1 MLQIG
6 SLVDNKYKI
15 LSEVGHGG
23 MSVVYLAI
31 NERANKTWAVKE
43 IRKDGVC
50 DFEAV
55 KQGLVV
61 ETDMLKKLNHQFLPS
76 IIDVIDTEDSF
87 LIVMDYIEGKSLN
100 SVLKSGGAQPQD
112 LVVKWGIQL
121 CDVLGYLHS
130 REPAI
135 IYRDMKPANVMLRPN
150 GDITLIDFGTAR
162 EFKNRAMVEDTTC
175 LGTRG
180 YAAPEQFGGRG
191 QTDART
197 DIYCLGATLYHLIT
211 GHSPAE
217 PPYEIKPLSYWD
229 PSFYGS
235 GIEQIIA
242 KCCQQ
247 DPEHRYQSC
256 AELMYD
262 LENVHSLD
270 LVTQRK
276 RTQKWAAFVASA
288 VMFGVG
294 LLGVVGFSVAKN
306 AAMTESYDYY
316 ISQAEMTT
324 GAENFGTFVD
334 YIKRAIDVD
343 PGGHRAYD
351 VLLSRIEEDGKFSAD
366 TEWSPLLE
374 CLNDEGEGR
383 NQANDE
389 YLKDSDTDGYADI
402 QFRVGKLLF
411 LMSEGNDAD
420 LRRSVGYFNKALNE
434 GGMLDSQDQDV
445 LQKANIASS
454 LATIGSSL
462 ESLTAGSNMYTDQE
476 YEFADLFEDLNMLV
490 SNYSIDSMG
499 GRQYG
504 IALYNRVAAMMVRYS
519 SEFRNDGISIDAITQ
534 LLDTLEGALTQVNST
549 LTDSESR
556 HGFPELISNALRNV
570 ATARNNINALAG
582 GVG

>member
-61 ETDMLKKLNHQFLPS
+61 ETDMLKKLNHQFIPS

-374 CLNDEGEGR
+374 CLNDEGEG
-383 NQANDE
+383 Q
-389 YLKDSDTDGYADI
+389 YIPFLKKMHLSCCI
-402 QFRVGKLLF
+402 
-411 LMSEGNDAD
+411 
-420 LRRSVGYFNKALNE
+420 
-434 GGMLDSQDQDV
+434 
-445 LQKANIASS
+445 
-454 LATIGSSL
+454 
-462 ESLTAGSNMYTDQE
+462 
-476 YEFADLFEDLNMLV
+476 
-490 SNYSIDSMG
+490 
-499 GRQYG
+499 
-504 IALYNRVAAMMVRYS
+504 
-519 SEFRNDGISIDAITQ
+519 
-534 LLDTLEGALTQVNST
+534 
-549 LTDSESR
+549 
-556 HGFPELISNALRNV
+556 
-570 ATARNNINALAG
+570 
-582 GVG
+582 